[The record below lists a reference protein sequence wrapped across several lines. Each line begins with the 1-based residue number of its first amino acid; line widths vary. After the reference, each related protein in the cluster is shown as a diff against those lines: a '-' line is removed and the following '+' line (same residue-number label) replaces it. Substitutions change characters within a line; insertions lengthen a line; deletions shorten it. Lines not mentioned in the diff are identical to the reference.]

1 MPRPSPAG
9 SQAWILVRHA
19 HAEWPAYRG
28 RDFDRPLT
36 ERGLEQAR
44 ATGREINTA
53 GLLPRRILASSARR
67 TEQTA
72 RILMD
77 QLQLPPDTLQLLDS
91 LYNADAATLR
101 AALRSADAR
110 SSPVLVVAHNP
121 GISELARMLSEDRTL
136 APFRPAEWCAFGTSG
151 AVEASSGDD
160 TERPR

>member
-1 MPRPSPAG
+1 MPRPFPAG

-36 ERGLEQAR
+36 ELGLEQAR
-44 ATGREINTA
+44 ATGREIIAA
-53 GLLPRRILASSARR
+53 GLLPRRVLASSARR

-77 QLQLPPDTLQLLDS
+77 PLQLPPDALQLLDS

-101 AALRSADAR
+101 AALRSADAE

-136 APFRPAEWCAFGTSG
+136 APFRPAGWCAVGASGT
-151 AVEASSGDD
+151 VEASSAYD